1 MDLCKLE
8 VEKLERKE
16 KKKMNNAMLK
26 ALGIEILPP
35 GISEY
40 ELTARIMRNPEVS
53 RLAHELVTRHY
64 ALVAVQNM
72 SEPQK
77 AKLAQEIGATK
88 PPAEKVQW
96 GIGQMPTTGQ
106 WFIKAAT
113 HNQESYFS
121 GKPENAYKF
130 TLGGETC
137 PPDLVAQY
145 RQVYVWVSGG
155 NDDVVLGKANQQPP
169 QEHAPIQR

>member
-1 MDLCKLE
+1 MALCKLE
-8 VEKLERKE
+8 VEKLETKE
-16 KKKMNNAMLK
+16 EKKMNNAMLK
-26 ALGIEILPP
+26 ALGIESLPP

-64 ALVAVQNM
+64 SLVAVQNM

-88 PPAEKVQW
+88 PRPTPIRWSV
-96 GIGQMPTTGQ
+96 GQGEMTGQ
-106 WFIKAAT
+106 WFVRAVGHSEET
-113 HNQESYFS
+113 FFN
-121 GKPENAYKF
+121 GTPERARAFKF
-130 TLGGETC
+130 MGETC
-137 PPDLVAQY
+137 PPDVVAEY
-145 RQVYVWVSGG
+145 AQVYVWVGG
-155 NDDVVLGKANQQPP
+155 GEDDVVLGKANQQPR